1 MIKKNQE
8 TGKYTFRAAGSR
20 GQNFFFALVI
30 ALLFLAGQPH
40 HSLAVILNS
49 NGNGNGN
56 FANGFNG
63 TGIPIILK
71 SIAILPLENLTNSQ
85 SATDIVTEHMKRELK
100 GKGWVLITKTETVEE
115 FLAKR
120 RIRYTGSITR
130 MTVREMG
137 KVLGVD
143 AVLVGSVTQFLK
155 SGSTATV
162 GVSARLVSAL
172 DGSLIWADNM
182 AYTSRDFESLLGLG
196 RVTSLDRL
204 SSIVVKDLVKSIAD
218 RFFINEAALS
228 PFEIE
233 RVAAYPAVGKGG
245 EEIEL
250 RVKVLPILEEPKEV
264 KAVVEGKDVAF
275 SLVGDGE
282 YVGSI
287 IAPETEGVY
296 FVDVIAMNQSGIPFS
311 FDAAGKIVV
320 DNTPPKITMA
330 MDKKIFASN
339 RRGSVIFSAR
349 QLSLDEIDE
358 WRIEILDKKGKLVRG
373 DRGYGKVPTKLIWR
387 GETDEL
393 GRRAG
398 DGEYTCKFSVKD
410 VAGNVTVITE
420 RVKIKNSPPD
430 IKVDVDIIDD
440 ILLFTFNYDPNE
452 SIQSWEL
459 SITDRNGTTLK
470 QFVGEG
476 EIPEKLE
483 YPLEEDFN
491 LRRMLFSVT
500 ALDVAGNSFNL
511 TKALPSFF
519 SGKLPFARLKGKGL
533 FVEDF

>member
-1 MIKKNQE
+1 MFEKSLEKENHNLRS
-8 TGKYTFRAAGSR
+8 TVLR
-20 GQNFFFALVI
+20 GRNFISTLIV
-30 ALLFLAGQPH
+30 ALLFIAGQSH
-40 HSLAVILNS
+40 YSFAVII

-56 FANGFNG
+56 GYNVNGFNG

-71 SIAILPLENLTNSQ
+71 SIAILPLENLTDDRN
-85 SATDIVTEHMKRELK
+85 ATDIVTEHVKRELK
-100 GKGWVLITKTETVEE
+100 GKGWVLITKAETVEE
-115 FLAKR
+115 FLAKK

-143 AVLVGSVTQFLK
+143 AVLVGSVTQF
-155 SGSTATV
+155 SGNKTTATV

-172 DGSLIWADNM
+172 DGSLIWADNK
-182 AYTSRDFESLLGLG
+182 AYTTRDFVGLLGLG
-196 RVTSLDRL
+196 AVSSLDEI

-264 KAVVEGKDVAF
+264 KAVIDGKEVAF
-275 SLVGDGE
+275 SIMGDGE
-282 YVGSI
+282 FVGSV
-287 IAPETEGVY
+287 IAPEAEGIY
-296 FVDVIAMNQSGIPFS
+296 FVDVVAMNHSGVPFS

-320 DNTPPKITMA
+320 DNTPPKISMA
-330 MDKKIFASN
+330 LDKKIFASN
-339 RRGSVIFSAR
+339 SRNNSVIFTTML
-349 QLSLDEIDE
+349 LSLEEIDE
-358 WRIEILDKKGKLVRG
+358 WRMEILDKKGKLVRG
-373 DRGYGKVPTKLIWR
+373 DRGYGKVPKKLIWR
-387 GETDEL
+387 GETDKR
-393 GRRAG
+393 GRAG

-410 VAGNVTVITE
+410 VAGNETVIIE
-420 RVKIKNSPPD
+420 KVKVKNSPPD

-440 ILLFTFNYDPNE
+440 ILLFTFNHDPDDN
-452 SIQSWEL
+452 IQSWEL
-459 SITDRNGTTLK
+459 LLKDRKGKIVN
-470 QFVGEG
+470 QFEGEG
-476 EIPEKLE
+476 DIPEKLE
-483 YPLEEDFN
+483 YLMEEDFDF
-491 LRRMLFSVT
+491 RKTTFSIT
-500 ALDVAGNSFNL
+500 ALDVAGNSFKL

-519 SGKLPFARLKGKGL
+519 TGKIPFARLKEKGL